1 MCHVKYTIYM
11 YMFFV
16 VCNVQYTEKIL
27 NMQDKQHMCQYIYI
41 DK

>member
-16 VCNVQYTEKIL
+16 VCNVQYTEKISTC
-27 NMQDKQHMCQYIYI
+27 KIKSTCVKIYI
-41 DK
+41 